1 MKLFEILSG
10 SKYFKIFLRFPINSL
25 LSFVIRF
32 VSLYFLVD
40 LLNYNYTSIYLI
52 TYLYFIC
59 QSYVIQKYFVQK
71 SRENT
76 FTKFLVS
83 NIVLGIL
90 EYTMIYFLQIFFSSY
105 YSYMFLVAATII
117 YFLRFYIYTFKIF
130 KS

>member
-1 MKLFEILSG
+1 MKLFEILSD

-40 LLNYNYTSIYLI
+40 LLNYDYTSIYLI
-52 TYLYFIC
+52 TYLYIIC

-71 SRENT
+71 SRENA
-76 FTKFLVS
+76 FTKFLFS

-90 EYTMIYFLQIFFSSY
+90 EYTLIYFLQIFFSSY
-105 YSYMFLVAATII
+105 YSYMFLIAAAII
-117 YFLRFYIYTFKIF
+117 YLLRFYIYTFKIF
-130 KS
+130 KR

>member
-1 MKLFEILSG
+1 MKLFEILSD

-40 LLNYNYTSIYLI
+40 LLNYDYTSIYLI
-52 TYLYFIC
+52 TYLYIIC

-76 FTKFLVS
+76 FTKFLFS

-90 EYTMIYFLQIFFSSY
+90 EYTLIYFLQIFFSSY
-105 YSYMFLVAATII
+105 YSYMFLVAAAII

>member
-40 LLNYNYTSIYLI
+40 LLNYDYTSIYLI
-52 TYLYFIC
+52 TYLYIIC

-76 FTKFLVS
+76 FTKFLFS
-83 NIVLGIL
+83 NIVIGVF
-90 EYTMIYFLQIFFSSY
+90 EYALIYFLQIFFSSY
-105 YSYMFLVAATII
+105 YSYMFLIAAAVV

-130 KS
+130 QS